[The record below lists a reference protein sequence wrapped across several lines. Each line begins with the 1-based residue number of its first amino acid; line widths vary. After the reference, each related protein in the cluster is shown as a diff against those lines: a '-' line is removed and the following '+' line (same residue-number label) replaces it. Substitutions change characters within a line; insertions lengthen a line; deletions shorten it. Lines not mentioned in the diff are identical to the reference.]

1 MTKETRDTNLLS
13 ERFCQRLYESAPFSI
28 PPSCHALPLTR
39 TRFRYVHR
47 LQASALACPSSVLLF
62 RATHE
67 NLPKPSQYQLVLF
80 FGLPLRIR
88 FATLE
93 TDPQLLLAEM
103 IFVAS
108 YLARFTLRSHLKFT
122 RCLRKSRST
131 NYLWQQLISSYL
143 WPPPE

>member
-1 MTKETRDTNLLS
+1 MPSFKTIFMSGYGAPFLARNGLSHGSVRLDSYENLL
-13 ERFCQRLYESAPFSI
+13 
-28 PPSCHALPLTR
+28 
-39 TRFRYVHR
+39 
-47 LQASALACPSSVLLF
+47 
-62 RATHE
+62 
-67 NLPKPSQYQLVLF
+67 KPSQYQLALF

-108 YLARFTLRSHLKFT
+108 YLAWFTLRSHLKFT
-122 RCLRKSRST
+122 RCLRNSRST

-143 WPPPE
+143 WPSPGVTATGMPHRCRLGTAVCAAVPCFRP